1 MAVRFLSEEV
11 FISRWLWLDGLSV
24 KQTRK
29 RTGLS
34 FFYNDRLW
42 TRERRMETEL
52 SRSRICDIGATFLE
66 TKTKIVYKRCKTRSA
81 VIYFSL
87 HPFSRV
93 QHLSSIL
100 HSRNRNKA
108 IIRLVTRPISKTL
121 KESVKESF
129 YLAVK
134 IIRRGDTIDRI
145 IRITRFVV
153 QSRNLRLNGMGMS
166 EREKERDVERR
177 QWNGNDHT
185 LTYTY
190 VYVCYFAT
198 QEK

>member
-1 MAVRFLSEEV
+1 MYIR
-11 FISRWLWLDGLSV
+11 
-24 KQTRK
+24 
-29 RTGLS
+29 
-34 FFYNDRLW
+34 
-42 TRERRMETEL
+42 
-52 SRSRICDIGATFLE
+52 
-66 TKTKIVYKRCKTRSA
+66 KRCKT
-81 VIYFSL
+81 FLL
-87 HPFSRV
+87 HLFSRV
-93 QHLSSIL
+93 QHLSYITLSKSQQSD
-100 HSRNRNKA
+100 HQ
-108 IIRLVTRPISKTL
+108 TRYTSDLDSAMKTL
-121 KESVKESF
+121 EESVKESF

-145 IRITRFVV
+145 IRITHFVV

>member
-1 MAVRFLSEEV
+1 M
-11 FISRWLWLDGLSV
+11 
-24 KQTRK
+24 
-29 RTGLS
+29 
-34 FFYNDRLW
+34 
-42 TRERRMETEL
+42 
-52 SRSRICDIGATFLE
+52 
-66 TKTKIVYKRCKTRSA
+66 
-81 VIYFSL
+81 
-87 HPFSRV
+87 
-93 QHLSSIL
+93 
-100 HSRNRNKA
+100 
-108 IIRLVTRPISKTL
+108 KTL

-145 IRITRFVV
+145 IRITHFVV

-166 EREKERDVERR
+166 ERERERGGDVERR

>member
-1 MAVRFLSEEV
+1 M
-11 FISRWLWLDGLSV
+11 
-24 KQTRK
+24 
-29 RTGLS
+29 
-34 FFYNDRLW
+34 
-42 TRERRMETEL
+42 
-52 SRSRICDIGATFLE
+52 
-66 TKTKIVYKRCKTRSA
+66 
-81 VIYFSL
+81 
-87 HPFSRV
+87 
-93 QHLSSIL
+93 
-100 HSRNRNKA
+100 
-108 IIRLVTRPISKTL
+108 KTL
-121 KESVKESF
+121 EESVKESF
-129 YLAVK
+129 LAVK

-145 IRITRFVV
+145 IRITHFVV